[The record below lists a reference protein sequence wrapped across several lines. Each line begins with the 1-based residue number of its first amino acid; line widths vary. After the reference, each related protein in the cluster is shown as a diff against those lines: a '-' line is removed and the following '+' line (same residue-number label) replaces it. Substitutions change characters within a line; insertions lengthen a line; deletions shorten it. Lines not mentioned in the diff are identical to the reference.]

1 MKKIKHI
8 CIFLMCITSYN
19 IYSQRDS
26 LRQVYRD
33 IKVPDSSRFK
43 ALNQLYITN
52 IYNDPKG
59 ILEDL
64 FYHRGLA
71 KEKNNKEEQYYSI
84 YREATVLYYLNQ
96 YDKSLRQ
103 FNEALVLVN
112 ELKREDLK
120 AQLLGNRANLY
131 RSKLMYPEAIS
142 DLNEALGIYR
152 ELKMDRQASWIQQTL
167 GFIYID
173 IGSYELALKNF
184 KGIQNDTNSSNYG
197 VKMLFANNKLAIGK
211 VYLKKEAYKDAQIYL
226 ESALK
231 IFKEQNASFKIA
243 QCYRYLSQIH
253 NMLNETDKAINY
265 ATIAIELSK
274 QNNDETSLIYGLLYL
289 AEANFKN
296 DIPTSIKLSHDILSR
311 SINNENYEF
320 NSRLYNLLYKS
331 YRSQN
336 NSDLAFQMLELSS
349 AYQDS
354 LDIKLKNLA
363 VFRELVKQDY
373 EDQLLQSRKF
383 SQRRILS
390 GSVLAIFFIF
400 CFVFYYRKKIK
411 RNIIAKN
418 ALIDEIERIKSTTS
432 INQLNVVSA
441 RFELDIEKIE
451 QHIGKKLNDTDRKV
465 LFVLLKDPVIS
476 NKEIAKKVCLS
487 IEGVGSS
494 LRRMYV
500 YFNIKESKY
509 KKISLLLDAV
519 RLSNN

>member
-1 MKKIKHI
+1 
-8 CIFLMCITSYN
+8 MCITCYN

-33 IKVPDSSRFK
+33 IKLPDSFRFK
-43 ALNQLYITN
+43 ALNQLYRNN
-52 IYNDPKG
+52 IHDDPK
-59 ILEDL
+59 ILLEDVT
-64 FYHRGLA
+64 YHRALA
-71 KEKNNKEEQYYSI
+71 KEKNNKLEFFYAI
-84 YREATVLYYLNQ
+84 NAKATILLTLYEI
-96 YDKSLRQ
+96 DKALRQ
-103 FNEALVLVN
+103 FSDALVLAN

-120 AQLLGNRANLY
+120 ASILGNRAIIY
-131 RSKLMYPEAIS
+131 KAKSMYPETIS
-142 DLNEALGIYR
+142 DLNEALAIYR

-173 IGSYELALKNF
+173 IGSYDVALEIL
-184 KGIQNDTNSSNYG
+184 KGIQNDTNSSNYWFKG
-197 VKMLFANNKLAIGK
+197 IFANNKLAIGK
-211 VYLKKEAYKDAQIYL
+211 VYLKKGAYSDAQIYF

-231 IFKEQNASFKIA
+231 LFKEQDLSYKTA
-243 QCYRYLSQIH
+243 QCYRYLSQTH
-253 NMLNETDKAINY
+253 NMLNETDKSINY

-274 QNNDETSLIYGLLYL
+274 QNNDEGSVIYGLLCL
-289 AEANFKN
+289 AEANFKK

-311 SINNENYEF
+311 SSIKNWTYEF
-320 NSRLYNLLYKS
+320 KSRLYNLLYKS

-363 VFRELVKQDY
+363 VFRELVKQDF
-373 EDQLLQSRKF
+373 EDQLFQSRKF
-383 SQRRILS
+383 SQRRILF
-390 GSVLAIFFIF
+390 GSVLALFFIF
-400 CFVFYYRKKIK
+400 YFVLYYRKKIK
-411 RNIIAKN
+411 RNTIAKN
-418 ALIDEIERIKSTTS
+418 ALIDEIERIKSSTS

-441 RFELDIEKIE
+441 RFGLDIEKIE
-451 QHIGKKLNDTDRKV
+451 QHIDKKLNDTDRKV
-465 LFVLLKDPVIS
+465 LFELLKDPVIS

>member
-1 MKKIKHI
+1 
-8 CIFLMCITSYN
+8 MCITCYN

-33 IKVPDSSRFK
+33 IKLPDSSRFK

-52 IYNDPKG
+52 TYDDPK
-59 ILEDL
+59 ILLEDL
-64 FYHRGLA
+64 TYHRALA
-71 KEKNNKEEQYYSI
+71 KEKNNKVEFFYAI
-84 YREATVLYYLNQ
+84 HRKATILIILDEN
-96 YDKSLRQ
+96 DKALRQ
-103 FNEALVLVN
+103 FNDALVLAN

-120 AQLLGNRANLY
+120 ARSLGSRASLY
-131 RSKLMYPEAIS
+131 RVKLMYPEAIS
-142 DLNEALGIYR
+142 DLNEALAIYR
-152 ELKMDRQASWIQQTL
+152 ELKMDRQAFWIKQTL
-167 GFIYID
+167 GFFYTD
-173 IGSYELALKNF
+173 IGSYDVALEIL
-184 KGIQNDTNSSNYG
+184 KGIQNDTNSSNYWFKG
-197 VKMLFANNKLAIGK
+197 IFANNKLAIGK
-211 VYLKKEAYKDAQIYL
+211 VYLKKGAYSDAQIYF

-231 IFKEQNASFKIA
+231 LFKEQDLSYKTA

-265 ATIAIELSK
+265 ATIALELSK
-274 QNNDETSLIYGLLYL
+274 ENKDEASVTFGLLYL
-289 AEANFKN
+289 AEASFKT

-311 SINNENYEF
+311 SIKNENYEF
-320 NSRLYNLLYKS
+320 KSRLYNLLYKS

-363 VFRELVKQDY
+363 VFRELVKQDF
-373 EDQLLQSRKF
+373 EDQLFQSRKF
-383 SQRRILS
+383 SQRRILF

-400 CFVFYYRKKIK
+400 YFVLYYWKKIK
-411 RNIIAKN
+411 RNTIAKN
-418 ALIDEIERIKSTTS
+418 ALIDEIERIKSSTS

-441 RFELDIEKIE
+441 RFGLDIEKIE
-451 QHIGKKLNDTDRKV
+451 QHIDKKLNDTDRKV
-465 LFVLLKDPVIS
+465 LFELLKDPVIS

-494 LRRMYV
+494 LRRMYI